1 MIKDL
6 TDIELFTFKDEK
18 MNNKKKDIKKI
29 VIALI
34 SFVVYTISLVTGSIE
49 MVKYITPNN
58 VCNCSNKL
66 TFI

>member
-18 MNNKKKDIKKI
+18 INNKKKDIKKI

-34 SFVVYTISLVTGSIE
+34 SVVVYSISLVTGSIE

-58 VCNCSNKL
+58 VCNCSNN
-66 TFI
+66 I

>member
-18 MNNKKKDIKKI
+18 MNNKKKYIKKI

-49 MVKYITPNN
+49 MVKYIAPNN
-58 VCNCSNKL
+58 VCNCSNN
-66 TFI
+66 I

>member
-49 MVKYITPNN
+49 MVKYKFGFAPNN
-58 VCNCSNKL
+58 ICNCSNN
-66 TFI
+66 I

>member
-58 VCNCSNKL
+58 ICNCSNN
-66 TFI
+66 I